1 MRQMRQEDIAIVPS
15 GPLSGLT
22 SYFSRGTY
30 SSFPK
35 RQNVSYPHVER
46 LPEPSLMFVYRE
58 MTLTIQKS
66 NRKDNGSRL
75 Q

>member
-1 MRQMRQEDIAIVPS
+1 MWQMRQENIAMVPS

-30 SSFPK
+30 LTFPK
-35 RQNVSYPHVER
+35 RQNISYPHVER
-46 LPEPSLMFVYRE
+46 LPDPSLMFIYRE

-66 NRKDNGSRL
+66 NCKDNGSCL
-75 Q
+75 